1 MYPLVSTSVR
11 MCYDFEFAVR
21 ITAEF
26 NVVSRAQLKTNW
38 ILKRLGS
45 LSQGVTCLN
54 GFHRLYERSLRTVGV
69 STTLAEILFRV
80 K

>member
-1 MYPLVSTSVR
+1 MSTSVR

-38 ILKRLGS
+38 ILKKLGS
-45 LSQGVTCLN
+45 LS
-54 GFHRLYERSLRTVGV
+54 HRLYERGLRTVGV
-69 STTLAEILFRV
+69 SITLAEILFRV

>member
-45 LSQGVTCLN
+45 LS
-54 GFHRLYERSLRTVGV
+54 HRLYERSLRTVGV

>member
-45 LSQGVTCLN
+45 LS
-54 GFHRLYERSLRTVGV
+54 HRLYERGLRTVGV